1 MPMNRKLAFLFILV
15 ALPGCF
21 GGSKNRIIL
30 AEPGSVVEVVDDK
43 KVKVQATVTSEDG
56 KTAEKVVAEENIA
69 GTVAMPK
76 SVYRKMRAGY
86 IALHDF
92 VNGKIDREE
101 LDKRLKENKGG
112 TAETDQAK

>member
-1 MPMNRKLAFLFILV
+1 MNRKLATLVLLV

-30 AEPGSVVEVVDDK
+30 AEPGSVVEVVDDA
-43 KVKVQATVTSEDG
+43 KVKVQATVASEDG
-56 KTAEKVVAEENIA
+56 KIVEKVVAKENIA

-86 IALHDF
+86 IALYDF

-101 LDKRLKENKGG
+101 LDKRLKETKGG
-112 TAETDQAK
+112 TAETDQTR